1 MAKAKK
7 APASKARAQKAPPF
21 MDVRMELMSSRQ
33 VQDYLGRNDMVVL
46 PVGCFE
52 MHGPLVPLGCD
63 SFLDW
68 AMGLLLARE
77 WKCPCL
83 PPIYYT
89 FPGASGP
96 WPGTV
101 DISNRATIDYVM
113 AVVLALI
120 KGGFQRVVVV
130 GSHGPLAS
138 MMQIVLRDVFQATG
152 HAVLHVQPY
161 DKVMNKMEEAG
172 VAFGEPGNVLA
183 SLKILGLEG
192 AFDPASK
199 VDRPLEFP
207 VPSIKGLRTCSAAMP
222 WIFSKDYQ
230 HTGINSKLKA
240 EHADKIIQAMEAA
253 AAEMKDLPKHF
264 AQFNREMT
272 ALYKAKPW
280 ARKTVWT
287 KT

>member
-1 MAKAKK
+1 MPKAKK
-7 APASKARAQKAPPF
+7 AETMPPF
-21 MDVRMELMSSRQ
+21 ADVRMELMSSRQ
-33 VQDYLGRNDMVVL
+33 VQEYQRHNDMVVL

-101 DISNRATIDYVM
+101 DISNRATVDYVQ
-113 AVVLALI
+113 AVVLALL
-120 KGGFQRVVVV
+120 KGGFKRVVVT

-152 HAVLHVQPY
+152 HAILHVQPY
-161 DKVMNKMEEAG
+161 DKVMKKMEDAG
-172 VAFGEPGNVLA
+172 VSFGEPGLVLA
-183 SLKILGLEG
+183 SLKLLGLDG

-207 VPSIKGLRTCSAAMP
+207 VPSIKGLRKCQAQMP
-222 WIFSKDYQ
+222 WIFAKDYQ
-230 HTGINSKLKA
+230 HTGINKKLKA
-240 EHADKIIQAMEAA
+240 SHADKIIQAMGEAA
-253 AAEMKDLPKHF
+253 QEMKDLPRHF
-264 AQFNREMT
+264 AQYQREMT
-272 ALYKAKPW
+272 KLYKDKPW
-280 ARKTVWT
+280 ASKTVWT

>member
-1 MAKAKK
+1 MPKAKQ
-7 APASKARAQKAPPF
+7 AETMPPYA
-21 MDVRMELMSSRQ
+21 DVRMELMSSRQ
-33 VQDYLGRNDMVVL
+33 AQEYLSRSDLVIL

-63 SFLDW
+63 AFLDW
-68 AMGLLLARE
+68 AMGLLLARQ

-83 PPIYYT
+83 PPIFYS

-101 DISNRATIDYVM
+101 DISNRATVDYVQ
-113 AVVLALI
+113 AVVLALL
-120 KGGFQRVVVV
+120 KGGFHRVAVV

-138 MMQIVLRDVFQATG
+138 MMQCVLRDVFQATG
-152 HAVLHVQPY
+152 HSILHVQPY
-161 DKVMNKMEEAG
+161 DKVMKKMDEAG
-172 VAFGEPGNVLA
+172 VPFGEPGAVLA
-183 SLKILGLEG
+183 AMKILGLGG
-192 AFDPASK
+192 AFDPAAN

-207 VPSIKGLRTCSAAMP
+207 VPSIKGLRQCSAQMP

-230 HTGINSKLKA
+230 HTGINRKLKA
-240 EHADKIIQAMEAA
+240 SHADRIVGAMEDAA
-253 AAEMKDLPKHF
+253 ADMKDLPKHF

>member
-1 MAKAKK
+1 M
-7 APASKARAQKAPPF
+7 SKATKSQSMPPF
-21 MDVRMELMSSRQ
+21 ADVRMELMSSRQ
-33 VQDYLGRNDMVVL
+33 AQAYLRKNDLVIL

-101 DISNRATIDYVM
+101 DISNRATIDYVQ
-113 AVVLALI
+113 AVVLSLL
-120 KGGFQRVVVV
+120 KGGFKRVVVV

-138 MMQIVLRDVFQATG
+138 MMQCVLRDVFQATG
-152 HAVLHVQPY
+152 HAILHVQPY
-161 DKVMNKMEEAG
+161 DKVMKKMQEAG
-172 VAFGEPGNVLA
+172 VAFGEPGLVLA
-183 SLKILGLEG
+183 ALKLLGLDG
-192 AFDPASK
+192 AFDPAAK

-207 VPSIKGLRTCSAAMP
+207 LPSIGPLRRCGASMP
-222 WIFSKDYQ
+222 WIFSKDFQ
-230 HTGINSKLKA
+230 NTGIDSKLKA
-240 EHADKIIQAMEAA
+240 SHADQICEAMAA
-253 AAEMKDLPKHF
+253 AAREMKDLPKHF
-264 AQFNREMT
+264 TRYLRET
-272 ALYKAKPW
+272 AALYKNKPW
-280 ARKTVWT
+280 SRQTAWT
-287 KT
+287 KTK